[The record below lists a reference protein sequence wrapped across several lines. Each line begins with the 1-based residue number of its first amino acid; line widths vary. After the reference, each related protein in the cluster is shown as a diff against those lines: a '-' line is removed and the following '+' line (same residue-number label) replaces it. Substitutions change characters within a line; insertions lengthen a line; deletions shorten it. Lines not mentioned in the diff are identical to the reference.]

1 MPIDRERLAD
11 ALTRIEVRVPATGP
25 MAGKIVAE
33 QMADAIIQ
41 AYGEQDPARQLLEE
55 ALHLRMNGEY
65 APGGCE
71 NWRQWDRKA
80 EAFLRGLAR
89 DVRED
94 GDHGD

>member
-25 MAGKIVAE
+25 LAGKVVAE

-55 ALHLRMNGEY
+55 AFFLRQYGERP
-65 APGGCE
+65 PGGGNE
-71 NWRQWDRKA
+71 NWHDWERRA
-80 EAFLRGLAR
+80 ESFLRGLAPVPR
-89 DVRED
+89 PTA
-94 GDHGD
+94 